1 MNAVGCGIELRR
13 ERNQMKYTPE
23 EYAKKAGEL
32 FHEGYNCAQAVACS
46 FCEEFGIDQET
57 MFRVSEGFGLGM
69 GMMDMCGA
77 VTGMLME
84 TWMEKSRVKEIHIRK
99 QKRMHRSLKRWKVL
113 TTAVS

>member
-1 MNAVGCGIELRR
+1 MA
-13 ERNQMKYTPE
+13 
-23 EYAKKAGEL
+23 
-32 FHEGYNCAQAVACS
+32 FHDKGYNCAQAVACS

-77 VTGMLME
+77 VTGMLMVIG
-84 TWMEKSRVKEIHIRK
+84 MENSVGNLDGKKSRVKEIHIRK

>member
-1 MNAVGCGIELRR
+1 MA
-13 ERNQMKYTPE
+13 
-23 EYAKKAGEL
+23 
-32 FHEGYNCAQAVACS
+32 FHDKGYNCAQAVACS

-57 MFRVSEGFGLGM
+57 MFRVSEGFGLGI

-77 VTGMLME
+77 VTGMLMVIGMENSVE

>member
-1 MNAVGCGIELRR
+1 MNLK
-13 ERNQMKYTPE
+13 MS
-23 EYAKKAGEL
+23 KKVEQAMA
-32 FHEGYNCAQAVACS
+32 FHDKGYNCAQAVACS

-77 VTGMLME
+77 VTGMLMVIG
-84 TWMEKSRVKEIHIRK
+84 MENSVGNLDGKKPSIRK

-113 TTAVS
+113 TIAVS

>member
-1 MNAVGCGIELRR
+1 MA
-13 ERNQMKYTPE
+13 
-23 EYAKKAGEL
+23 
-32 FHEGYNCAQAVACS
+32 FHDKGYNCAQAVACS

-77 VTGMLME
+77 VTGMLMVIGMENSVE